1 MSYFL
6 LLIFVIM
13 VKIFLNIIN
22 FALFTKHKIIKFYQV
37 TKYKK
42 LELFIQDTF
51 YGIMVLV
58 KENLENQLN

>member
-1 MSYFL
+1 
-6 LLIFVIM
+6 M